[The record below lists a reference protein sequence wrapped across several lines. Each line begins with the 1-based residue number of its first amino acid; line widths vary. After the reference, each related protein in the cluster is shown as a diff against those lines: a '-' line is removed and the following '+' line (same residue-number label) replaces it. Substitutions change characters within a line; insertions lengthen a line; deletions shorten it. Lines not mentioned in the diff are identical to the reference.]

1 VNGAISQALPRPT
14 APTIF
19 KARVREGAIPPSSN
33 SLPFGASLRRIWP
46 RLALLLLGLS
56 FSLNATAETIS
67 IACSALG
74 RELELCRAG
83 AQAWARATG
92 NEVRLVPVPNSA
104 SERLALFQQIL
115 AAHATDIDVF
125 QLDVVWSGI
134 LAAHLIDLA
143 PFARD
148 SVQQHLPAILA
159 GGMAHGKLV
168 ALPWYADVGVLY
180 YRKDLLEKHNAGVP
194 QTWSQLTETA
204 RRIQALER
212 ASGNTRLWGFVWQG
226 RAYEGLTCDALE
238 WIASRGGGSIVGV
251 DGKPQAD
258 NAAAR
263 AALTDAAGW
272 IDDISPP
279 GVLNYAEEEAR
290 ALFQSGNAIFMRNW
304 PYAWALANAPD
315 SPVRGQVGIVALPRG
330 DSGGVHVGTLGGGQL
345 SVSRYSPR
353 AAAAAWLVVYLT
365 SPAEQKRR
373 ALAGGYNPTIAHLYT
388 DADVL
393 AANPYFAKLQPLI
406 EQAVARPSGSVGTRY
421 NQVSTKIW
429 SAVHRALAHQQSA
442 EEALT
447 DLQRDLERLR
457 RVGRW

>member
-1 VNGAISQALPRPT
+1 
-14 APTIF
+14 
-19 KARVREGAIPPSSN
+19 
-33 SLPFGASLRRIWP
+33 LR
-46 RLALLLLGLS
+46 
-56 FSLNATAETIS
+56 
-67 IACSALG
+67 
-74 RELELCRAG
+74 
-83 AQAWARATG
+83 
-92 NEVRLVPVPNSA
+92 
-104 SERLALFQQIL
+104 
-115 AAHATDIDVF
+115 
-125 QLDVVWSGI
+125 
-134 LAAHLIDLA
+134 AHLIDLA

-159 GGMAHGKLV
+159 GGMAHGKARRAALV
-168 ALPWYADVGVLY
+168 RRCRHALLPQGSA
-180 YRKDLLEKHNAGVP
+180 REAQRGVP
-194 QTWSQLTETA
+194 QTWSQLTDTA

-272 IDDISPP
+272 INDISPP

-290 ALFQSGNAIFMRNW
+290 ALFQSGNAVFMRNW

-330 DSGGVHVGTLGGGQL
+330 DSGGEHVGTLGGGQL

-353 AAAAAWLVVYLT
+353 AAAAASLVVYLT
-365 SPAEQKRR
+365 SAAEQKRR

-393 AANPYFAKLQPLI
+393 AANPFFAKLQPLI

-421 NQVSTKIW
+421 NQGE
-429 SAVHRALAHQQSA
+429 H
-442 EEALT
+442 
-447 DLQRDLERLR
+447 
-457 RVGRW
+457 